1 MPQCSFSARNDEG
14 LLALLSVLL
23 LSPKAPF
30 QEEIYIP
37 RFPCLSRAFCKALLL
52 QALHTQELDWHRGS
66 VSIPSGSA
74 SISLTFYTKS
84 VIWRHRWQLSCEFP
98 PSVAGNCLVLLP
110 WLLCELD
117 RRADLAL
124 NCITCSCYMALK
136 EVILQAWLQL
146 WCVLQHGHT
155 KMCTF
160 AVLDWEA
167 ERVKKKKEGGR
178 LFKTHFNWYFCQ
190 ILCVIKPRLCLP
202 LSSFPAH
209 PLLGGP
215 ISQGR
220 GGFYEQSLGVE
231 FVYSIAA
238 VPLCGS
244 LPLGII

>member
-1 MPQCSFSARNDEG
+1 MDATVLFLSQEG
-14 LLALLSVLL
+14 WRPAGSIICLLL
-23 LSPKAPF
+23 LSPKAPL

-37 RFPCLSRAFCKALLL
+37 RFPCLSKAFCKALLL
-52 QALHTQELDWHRGS
+52 QALHTHELAWHRGS
-66 VSIPSGSA
+66 VSIPSGYA
-74 SISLTFYTKS
+74 ACIDHQS

-167 ERVKKKKEGGR
+167 ERVKKKKGGG
-178 LFKTHFNWYFCQ
+178 KTIQ
-190 ILCVIKPRLCLP
+190 D
-202 LSSFPAH
+202 
-209 PLLGGP
+209 
-215 ISQGR
+215 
-220 GGFYEQSLGVE
+220 SL
-231 FVYSIAA
+231 
-238 VPLCGS
+238 
-244 LPLGII
+244 

>member
-1 MPQCSFSARNDEG
+1 MPQCSFSARKDEG

-23 LSPKAPF
+23 LSPKAPL

-52 QALHTQELDWHRGS
+52 QALHTHELDWHRGS

-167 ERVKKKKEGGR
+167 ERVKKKKRRGEDYSR
-178 LFKTHFNWYFCQ
+178 LTLTDIFAKFF
-190 ILCVIKPRLCLP
+190 V
-202 LSSFPAH
+202 LSSHGCVCHSH
-209 PLLGGP
+209 PFLLIP
-215 ISQGR
+215 FWVALLVREEEAFTNKVWVLSSCIQ
-220 GGFYEQSLGVE
+220 
-231 FVYSIAA
+231 
-238 VPLCGS
+238 
-244 LPLGII
+244 